1 MEKKSTV
8 PDATR
13 RRSDVGF
20 GLLGLF
26 TAIGFGVA
34 SLLTSLLLGGVFV
47 NDPTSDD
54 AIYRYV
60 TMISFFGL
68 ISLPILILLTR
79 SFRKGR
85 PFWRLFRAGLWI
97 GMAIYALLFVY
108 GAVSFANYNF
118 AANGSASSGE
128 CTTLQNQLAIM
139 EQAVVPIATDKGYGT
154 AFAVGDNNTLL
165 TAYHVIEGGERVY
178 ANYVSGEVPIE
189 IIKTAPE
196 LDLALLRIDTPTG
209 SHLNLTNRYA
219 LADELFLLG
228 YPGNALTAG
237 QASLSKGI
245 LSRIIDNETLKLN
258 AQGELVPDGLEMIQ
272 TDATVNLGNSG
283 GPLVSKCGV
292 IGVISSKSDS
302 NQLGDYIGV
311 ASEQGINFAISSK
324 TASRAFEL
332 GISGAPID
340 Y

>member
-1 MEKKSTV
+1 MEDKLTIPDV
-8 PDATR
+8 PKHEN
-13 RRSDVGF
+13 SVGLE
-20 GLLGLF
+20 LLGLIS
-26 TAIGFGVA
+26 AVVFGIVSLLA
-34 SLLTSLLLGGVFV
+34 SLLLAGVFG
-47 NDPTSDD
+47 NDPASEE
-54 AIYRYV
+54 AGPKYV
-60 TMISFFGL
+60 TMIAFFGL
-68 ISLPILILLTR
+68 ISLPIFILLTR
-79 SFRKGR
+79 NLKKAE
-85 PFWRLFRAGLWI
+85 PFWRLFRVGLWI
-97 GMAIYALLFVY
+97 GVAIYAGLFTF
-108 GAVSFANYNF
+108 GMISFVDYNF
-118 AANGSASSGE
+118 AANDSESNGR
-128 CTTLQNQLAIM
+128 CTSLQGQLAVM
-139 EQAVVPIATDKGYGT
+139 EQAVVPIATDKGRGT

-258 AQGELVPDGLEMIQ
+258 AYGELVPDGLEMIQ
-272 TDATVNLGNSG
+272 TDATVNAGNSG
-283 GPLVSKCGV
+283 GPLVNRCGV

-302 NQLGDYIGV
+302 NQLSDYIGV
-311 ASEQGINFAISSK
+311 VSEQGISFAISSD
-324 TASRAFEL
+324 TASRVFEL
-332 GISGAPID
+332 DISAEPED